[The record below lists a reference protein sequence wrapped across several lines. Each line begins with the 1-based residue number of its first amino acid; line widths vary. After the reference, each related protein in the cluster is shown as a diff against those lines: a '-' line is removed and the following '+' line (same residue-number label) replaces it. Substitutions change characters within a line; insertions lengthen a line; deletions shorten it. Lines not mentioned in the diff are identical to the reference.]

1 MCTNAGDITAIKKLL
16 EKKISYTL
24 TIFNHPDRGINIA
37 GLLLEQRKRKE
48 EGKLGISI
56 S

>member
-1 MCTNAGDITAIKKLL
+1 MHGNKKALR
-16 EKKISYTL
+16 KMSYMI

-48 EGKLGISI
+48 EEKF
-56 S
+56 